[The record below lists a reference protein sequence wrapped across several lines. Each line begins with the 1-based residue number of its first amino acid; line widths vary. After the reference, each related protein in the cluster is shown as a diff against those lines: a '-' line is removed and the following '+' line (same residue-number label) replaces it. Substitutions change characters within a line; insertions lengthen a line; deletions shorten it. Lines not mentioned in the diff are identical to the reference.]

1 MRCRLLSCLSLAV
14 LAALPAGPANGARL
28 QTGAPAPLSATPA
41 APALAAP
48 PTAPLHAQPDPL
60 PAPVAQ
66 ALQAS
71 GLAPES
77 LSVIVLRG
85 KAVVLAHRAAVPA
98 VPASTMKIVTT
109 AVALER
115 LGPVFRGRTE
125 LLSSAPVVRGELQG
139 DLVLRGGADMDLD
152 TQALETMLRALR
164 YRGIRRIA
172 GNLVV
177 DRSVFTPA
185 RPEQGAPAFDEW
197 PNAYYNVIPDAA
209 LINRNMLDIDLRSTG
224 RRMQVSMW
232 PPLDQVSVRSALR
245 LIDAPCARW
254 EDGWQAPEV
263 RRGAL
268 GRLQVVLHGTFPKNC
283 MQTNS
288 LNVLD
293 RQDYI
298 ERIFR
303 AVWRRLG
310 GQWLGQV
317 AEGTAPDGAELLA
330 AHVSRALPELVRD
343 TNKPSDNALARTIF
357 LALGSLQP
365 DPVLGSRPLPPDG
378 PATTLER
385 ADATVR
391 AWLRQHG
398 IDDAGLVLEN
408 GSGLSRIARI
418 TPRQLAG
425 VLAAAAEGPWAPE
438 FASSLPIVGLDGT
451 MRRRLHDSPAAGHA
465 RMKSGT
471 LRDVMAVA
479 GYVPDGRGQQCVVV
493 AMVNDPAV
501 GHGHGR
507 AVLDALVD
515 WVARSGAP
523 E

>member
-1 MRCRLLSCLSLAV
+1 MLHMSCRLRSCLPLLALV
-14 LAALPAGPANGARL
+14 ALLPACAHGASLPAVPSA
-28 QTGAPAPLSATPA
+28 APVHAPLAEPV
-41 APALAAP
+41 PG
-48 PTAPLHAQPDPL
+48 PL
-60 PAPVAQ
+60 PAPVLA

-71 GLAPES
+71 GLAADALS
-77 LSVIVLRG
+77 LIVLRSH
-85 KAVVLAHRAAVPA
+85 AVVLEHQSALPA
-98 VPASTMKIVTT
+98 GPASTMKIVTT
-109 AVALER
+109 AVALDR

-125 LLSSAPVVRGELQG
+125 LLSAARVVKGVLQG

-177 DRSVFTPA
+177 DRSLFNPA
-185 RPEQGAPAFDEW
+185 RPDVGAPVFDEW

-209 LINRNMLDIDLRSTG
+209 LINRNMLDFDLRSTG
-224 RRMQVSMW
+224 RLLQVSVW
-232 PPLDQVSVRSALR
+232 PQLDRVSVRSAMR
-245 LIDAPCARW
+245 LVDAPCERW
-254 EDGWQAPEV
+254 EEGWQAPEV
-263 RRGAL
+263 RRTAL
-268 GRLQVVLHGTFPKNC
+268 GGLRVVLHGTFPKNC
-283 MQTNS
+283 MQTDS

-298 ERIFR
+298 GRIFR
-303 AVWRRLG
+303 AVWQHLG
-310 GQWLGQV
+310 GQWPGQV
-317 AEGTAPDGAELLA
+317 ADGTAPPGAELLA

-365 DPVLGSRPLPPDG
+365 DPVLGSRALPPEG
-378 PATTLER
+378 GATTFER
-385 ADATVR
+385 ADAAVR
-391 AWLRQHG
+391 TWLRQHG

-425 VLAAAAEGPWAPE
+425 VLAAAADGPWAPE
-438 FASSLPIVGLDGT
+438 FQSSLPIVGLDGT
-451 MRRRLHDSPAAGHA
+451 MRRRLHDSPAAGRA

-479 GYVPDGRGQQCVVV
+479 GYVPDAQGRQCVVV

-523 E
+523 